1 MPSIENVVNYERSKI
16 IMNAAP
22 TTVPE
27 GYLGNAEMLQTQRNR
42 DGTLVLTTENVEKV
56 LDEVRPY
63 LINDGGNVKLV
74 SIDGPVVKVEL
85 EGACGSCISSTTT
98 MTMGIERALK
108 EQIPEIQVV
117 E

>member
-1 MPSIENVVNYERSKI
+1 M
-16 IMNAAP
+16 MNAAS
-22 TTVPE
+22 TSVPE
-27 GYLGNAEMLQTQRNR
+27 GYLGNAEMLQTQRNL

-74 SIDGPVVKVEL
+74 GIDGPVVKLEL
-85 EGACGSCISSTTT
+85 EGACGSCPSSTVT

-108 EQIPEIQVV
+108 EQIPEIQ
-117 E
+117 